1 MVEAGV
7 GSSPSTDAASPS
19 MTEGKEGEK
28 AKEAMGE
35 KARLGS
41 DPLGPEEK
49 KLAEGAG
56 DKRPEERE
64 EGDSTEGEGEGEGDE
79 DEEFDYL
86 AYAQQRALFFW
97 GDVLQLGLVSLEEL
111 PKEVRGRVKLVEY

>member
-1 MVEAGV
+1 MPGMEEAGV
-7 GSSPSTDAASPS
+7 GSSTPTDAVPPQMAD
-19 MTEGKEGEK
+19 GKEKEEK
-28 AKEAMGE
+28 GNEARING
-35 KARLGS
+35 AILGS

-49 KLAEGAG
+49 RLAEGAK

-64 EGDSTEGEGEGEGDE
+64 EGEISGEEDE

-111 PKEVRGRVKLVEY
+111 PVEIRGRVKRVEY